1 MMVLNLS
8 KTVKI
13 DFVEYQE
20 FILVSKVELSYVKT
34 TCCGFQKQKN
44 LRKKRK
50 CGNVPHRH
58 NDGIQSRIVTSKNI
72 QSYLEIEE
80 NVVVHHV
87 L

>member
-13 DFVEYQE
+13 DFVGYQE
-20 FILVSKVELSYVKT
+20 FMVSKVKLSYVKT
-34 TCCGFQKQKN
+34 TFCGFQKQKN

-50 CGNVPHRH
+50 CGNVPRRH